1 MKSPFYL
8 LFFLAGL
15 TYGQAP
21 ADEGVTV
28 TIILENV
35 LNDQGEIL
43 AGLHTSETFMK
54 GGGIASYRGAAEKG
68 VLTFQFPNVSQGVY
82 AVSILH
88 DLNGNERMD
97 FQPGGM
103 PSEPYAMSGND
114 MSMGPPSFESARF
127 TVGTE
132 DVSLRIRF

>member
-1 MKSPFYL
+1 MKSIFYL

-15 TYGQAP
+15 AYGQAP
-21 ADEGVTV
+21 AAEGVTV
-28 TIILENV
+28 TITLENV

-43 AGLHTSETFMK
+43 ASLNTSETFMK
-54 GGGIASYRGAAEKG
+54 GGGIASYRGAAQKG
-68 VLTFQFPNVSQGVY
+68 ALTFNFSNVPPVVY
-82 AVSILH
+82 AVSVLH

-114 MSMGPPSFESARF
+114 MSMGPPSFEASQF